1 MFEKIVSSIKDC
13 RAMSIISLLGI
24 CYILCTSS
32 SVCVAPGCEIPL
44 GATPPRKKKFLRKR
58 VAFFSLFFVFPRFLC
73 PLLGFFSA
81 HGFLPM
87 VFYFRLRN

>member
-1 MFEKIVSSIKDC
+1 M
-13 RAMSIISLLGI
+13 

-32 SVCVAPGCEIPL
+32 SVCALHVGRRGVRG
-44 GATPPRKKKFLRKR
+44 GAVQGGESPSAGVRGKCPDFFFFLRKR
-58 VAFFSLFFVFPRFLC
+58 VTY
-73 PLLGFFSA
+73 LGGFSA